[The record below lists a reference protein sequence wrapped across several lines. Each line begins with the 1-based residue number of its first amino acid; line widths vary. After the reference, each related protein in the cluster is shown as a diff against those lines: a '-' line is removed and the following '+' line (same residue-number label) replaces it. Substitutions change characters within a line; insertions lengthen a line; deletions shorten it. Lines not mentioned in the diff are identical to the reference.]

1 MSELIRYELVFFF
14 GRTGGAQG
22 YRELSEIL
30 GNGHNSL
37 SKRMGAIVWS
47 RMSLVY

>member
-1 MSELIRYELVFFF
+1 MSELMRYELVFFF

-22 YRELSEIL
+22 YRELSKIL
-30 GNGHNSL
+30 SNGHNSL